1 MSVYMPARAVH
12 AVDAR
17 YAVHTILR
25 MLYVSCM
32 LHMAVRAC
40 AGQPAYC
47 VHDVCCCMLSCLCC
61 ACCMNPMHAVHA
73 VNAGHVVHTVHI
85 VHAVH
90 SLIPL

>member
-1 MSVYMPARAVH
+1 MLDLLY
-12 AVDAR
+12 
-17 YAVHTILR
+17 ILR
-25 MLYVSCM
+25 MLYVVCM

-47 VHDVCCCMLSCLCC
+47 VHDVYCCMLSCLFC

-85 VHAVH
+85 VFCQALRQQSAFEKVREHC
-90 SLIPL
+90 LTF